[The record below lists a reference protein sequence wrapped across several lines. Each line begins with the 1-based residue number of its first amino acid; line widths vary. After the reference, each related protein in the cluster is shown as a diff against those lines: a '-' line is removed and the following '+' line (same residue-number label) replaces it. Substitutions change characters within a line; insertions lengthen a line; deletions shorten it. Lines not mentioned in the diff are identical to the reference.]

1 MSFGTFIVILLI
13 AAVVGAVGYV
23 TYRRL
28 EQGDGFRRR
37 RSPVDDEL
45 PMDDDEFFGTAREP
59 DPDGELD
66 DVPTLTVPVG
76 SELSEAEPTVGEVRT
91 VSGPDA
97 NDPDPAAGDPPEP
110 AGPAPDRTAPG
121 ATGPRQDAGEGESP
135 SAPEPDPEHFTGRAE
150 AYSREAGRAPTE
162 ADAHPPAGTG
172 ASAGESRR
180 QRVIGPAPPGEDDGE
195 EFLTALYV
203 MAPQGTAFAGPAVRQ
218 ALEAEGLEFGAM
230 DIYHRPPDLGNAGV
244 IYSVASAVE
253 PGTLKPDELDDQA
266 VPGLALF
273 MRLPGPEE
281 NTTAFERLLEGA
293 QGIARRL
300 GGELRDE
307 RRSVLSNQTIQHLR
321 EQVRDY
327 GRRRALAAAS
337 NR

>member
-13 AAVVGAVGYV
+13 AAVVGAVGYF

-37 RSPVDDEL
+37 RSPIDDEL
-45 PMDDDEFFGTAREP
+45 PMDDDEFFGTARDV
-59 DPDGELD
+59 DPDGGLD
-66 DVPTLTVPVG
+66 DVPTLTVPVE
-76 SELSEAEPTVGEVRT
+76 SELTEAEPAVGEVRT
-91 VSGPDA
+91 VSGPAAD
-97 NDPDPAAGDPPEP
+97 DPAAAE
-110 AGPAPDRTAPG
+110 APG
-121 ATGPRQDAGEGESP
+121 TARVEDFDEGGHP
-135 SAPEPDPEHFTGRAE
+135 PAPEPDPDRRSGDDTGHAQ
-150 AYSREAGRAPTE
+150 EAGRAQAGE
-162 ADAHPPAGTG
+162 DAQPPAGAG

-180 QRVIGPAPPGEDDGE
+180 QRMIGPAPPSEDDGE

-266 VPGLALF
+266 VRGLALF

-293 QGIARRL
+293 QGLAHRL

-337 NR
+337 SNR